1 MHGKLEH
8 RHICMDWVGEEI
20 IIIIIIMGFLKTVS
34 VVYTLS
40 FVSFLY
46 CNITQH
52 VP

>member
-1 MHGKLEH
+1 MGCMENWS
-8 RHICMDWVGEEI
+8 IGMDWVGEEI